1 MTQKGVEAELKRLLE
16 EEADHLD
23 CLQMGG
29 TGYPILTAHLP
40 KSAVM
45 PLKSITE
52 SLEREVDQDFFSS
65 DKVIIPKKTIKK
77 RSFNNYSPTKVKAR
91 NLLRNISYNR
101 VKDKDFN
108 NRSFIIDCYSF
119 ILLYLNL
126 FYLDRKFDNSI
137 EKDYAAA
144 LWQLQIPY
152 DFYVFICRPEN
163 YKILNKL
170 KLKFQETSKIVKS
183 FVNDFIGYQQL
194 QTSFKENAKVI
205 QYVYANL
212 FPRYFCRI
220 DDYGV
225 GCKLEF
231 YSVYKQYLPQNNV
244 LNWQFYNQNVVKF
257 EEMSSTQDN
266 VDETEEQ
273 KDFHVEKI
281 DTSKET
287 ADGTIKEIAK
297 KKKKIASA
305 E

>member
-16 EEADHLD
+16 EEAVHLD

-29 TGYPILTAHLP
+29 TSYPISTVHLP
-40 KSAVM
+40 KSAVTL
-45 PLKSITE
+45 LKSITE
-52 SLEREVDQDFFSS
+52 SLEREVNQDFFSS
-65 DKVIIPKKTIKK
+65 DNVIIPKKTIKK

-119 ILLYLNL
+119 ILLFLNL

-144 LWQLQIPY
+144 LWQLQIPD

-183 FVNDFIGYQQL
+183 FVNDFVGYQQL

-244 LNWQFYNQNVVKF
+244 LNWQFYNQNVKF

-273 KDFHVEKI
+273 KDFHVEKT